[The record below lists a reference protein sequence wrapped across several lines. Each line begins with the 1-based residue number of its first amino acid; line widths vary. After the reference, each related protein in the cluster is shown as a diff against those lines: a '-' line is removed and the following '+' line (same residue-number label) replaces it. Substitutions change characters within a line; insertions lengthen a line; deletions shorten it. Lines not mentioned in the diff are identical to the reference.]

1 LNFIYVIKPVKNNFL
16 ETMTAEDE
24 KIMSVHADYLISLLE
39 KGKLVLAG
47 PELNAKFGI
56 VILETES
63 EEEAYN
69 IMINDPAVLNNV
81 MNAELSPFRISF
93 AGK

>member
-1 LNFIYVIKPVKNNFL
+1 
-16 ETMTAEDE
+16 MTAEDE
-24 KIMSVHADYLISLLE
+24 KIMSVHADYLISLLG

-81 MNAELSPFRISF
+81 MNAELNPFRVSF
-93 AGK
+93 VRK